1 MDDISNFKNQALP
14 TALEKNIISKVDH
27 QLSMQISHK
36 ASKSFLSTLIASSVT
51 KRHFQKRLCFCKLRL
66 VSWRAASALRQSKTN
81 EVASLQRILIRFVYK
96 HHCIPTSGSLEIN
109 YVTGHFTFFDNSGGN
124 GGR

>member
-1 MDDISNFKNQALP
+1 MTFQILKNQALP

-27 QLSMQISHK
+27 QLSMHISHK
-36 ASKSFLSTLIASSVT
+36 ASRTSLSTLIASSIT

-66 VSWRAASALRQSKTN
+66 VSWRAASALRQSRTN

-96 HHCIPTSGSLEIN
+96 HHCVPTSGSLETN
-109 YVTGHFTFFDNSGGN
+109 YVTGRFTFFNIGGGN